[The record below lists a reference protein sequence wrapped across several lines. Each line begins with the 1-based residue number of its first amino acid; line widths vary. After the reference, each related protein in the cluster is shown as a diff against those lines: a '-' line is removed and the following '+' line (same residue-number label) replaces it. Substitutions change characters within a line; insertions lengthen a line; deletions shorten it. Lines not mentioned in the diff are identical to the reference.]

1 MPMDTATAL
10 PGVELA
16 RSVLGLDYGEIARA
30 VQADESTL
38 YRWRQGRTP
47 TAVYLSRLE
56 RLDDLVREIQRTM
69 RPEAVRSWLDR
80 SIPALAGET
89 PRGMILRGRS
99 ETVLGMLI
107 SLNAG
112 FSL

>member
-1 MPMDTATAL
+1 MSAATEL
-10 PGVELA
+10 PGLEPA
-16 RSVLGLDYGEIARA
+16 RNVLGLDYGDIARA
-30 VQADESTL
+30 VQADASTL
-38 YRWRQGRTP
+38 YRWRQGKAP
-47 TAVYLSRLE
+47 TAIYLSRLE

-69 RPEAVRSWLDR
+69 RPEAIRSWLDR
-80 SIPALAGET
+80 AIPALDGET
-89 PRGMILRGRS
+89 PREMILKGRS

>member
-1 MPMDTATAL
+1 MSSTTTL
-10 PGVELA
+10 PGIDLA
-16 RSVLGLDYGEIARA
+16 REVLGLDYGEIARA

-38 YRWRQGRTP
+38 YRWRQGSAP

-56 RLDDLVREIQRTM
+56 RLDDLAREIQRTM
-69 RPEAVRSWLDR
+69 RPEAIAAWLTR
-80 SIPALAGET
+80 PIQAMGGATAKEVIVAG
-89 PRGMILRGRS
+89 RA

>member
-1 MPMDTATAL
+1 MNTTTEL

-16 RSVLGLDYGEIARA
+16 RSVLGLDYGEIAQA

-38 YRWRQGRTP
+38 YRWRQGKAP
-47 TAVYLSRLE
+47 TAIYLSRLE

-69 RPEAVRSWLDR
+69 RPEAIRGWLDR
-80 SIPALAGET
+80 SIPALDGET
-89 PRGMILRGRS
+89 PRQMILRGRS

>member
-1 MPMDTATAL
+1 MGTATAL

-16 RSVLGLDYGEIARA
+16 RSVLGLAYGEIARA

-38 YRWRQGRTP
+38 YRWRQGQAP
-47 TAVYLSRLE
+47 TAVYMSRLE
-56 RLDDLVREIQRTM
+56 RLDDLAHEIQRTM
-69 RPEAVRSWLDR
+69 RPEAIEDWLDR
-80 SIPALAGET
+80 AIPALSGKT
-89 PRGMILRGRS
+89 PREMILKGRS

-112 FSL
+112 YSL

>member
-1 MPMDTATAL
+1 MDTVVAL

-16 RSVLGLDYGEIARA
+16 RVVLGLDYGAIARA
-30 VQADESTL
+30 VNADESTL
-38 YRWRQGRTP
+38 YRWRQGQVP

-56 RLDDLVREIQRTM
+56 RLDDLAREIQRTM
-69 RPEAVRSWLDR
+69 RPDAIDDWLDR
-80 SIPALAGET
+80 SIPALGGET
-89 PRGMILRGRS
+89 PRGMILKGRS

-107 SLNAG
+107 SLNSG

>member
-1 MPMDTATAL
+1 MTMIVAL

-16 RSVLGLDYGEIARA
+16 RSVLGLDYGTIARA
-30 VQADESTL
+30 VNADESTL
-38 YRWRQGRTP
+38 YRWRQGQSP

-69 RPEAVRSWLDR
+69 RPEAIHDWLDR
-80 SIPALAGET
+80 SISALGGET
-89 PRGMILRGRS
+89 PRGMILEGRS

-107 SLNAG
+107 ALNAG

>member
-1 MPMDTATAL
+1 MATATAL
-10 PGVELA
+10 PGVEVA
-16 RSVLGLDYGEIARA
+16 RAVLRLDYGEIARA

-38 YRWRQGRTP
+38 YRWRQGQVP

-56 RLDDLVREIQRTM
+56 RLDDLVQEIQRTM
-69 RPEAVRSWLDR
+69 RPEAIHGWLDR
-80 SIPALAGET
+80 SIPALGGES
-89 PRGMILRGRS
+89 PRGMILKGRG